1 MMTYSQTVHK
11 IKQFVV
17 VGIPKKS
24 GRAFHVVTAKNK
36 CLKQALK
43 RTCFL
48 KKVFSFLAKICF
60 FSP

>member
-48 KKVFSFLAKICF
+48 KKVFSF
-60 FSP
+60 